1 MHQNDACKYS
11 VVIPT
16 YNERDNICVLIERL
30 ISIFS
35 SCPEGASGFEIIVAD
50 DNSPDQTWK
59 AVQDYSEKDKRV
71 RCIRRFSNRG
81 LSPSIVEGLDNAR
94 GGFFLVMD
102 ADLQHDE
109 NSIPGMIADADGYDM
124 VLGTRYA
131 NGGAI
136 EGNWSPFRRLCS
148 KTATIATRLIL
159 GINVSDP
166 MSGFFLLSRPAYHKV
181 RRYMNPKGF
190 KILLEIL
197 YILDKVEPSARIREH
212 GIFFRCRTAGESKLG
227 TKVIMQY
234 FVSLWELRKTR
245 LQAE

>member
-1 MHQNDACKYS
+1 
-11 VVIPT
+11 
-16 YNERDNICVLIERL
+16 
-30 ISIFS
+30 
-35 SCPEGASGFEIIVAD
+35 
-50 DNSPDQTWK
+50 
-59 AVQDYSEKDKRV
+59 
-71 RCIRRFSNRG
+71 
-81 LSPSIVEGLDNAR
+81 
-94 GGFFLVMD
+94 
-102 ADLQHDE
+102 
-109 NSIPGMIADADGYDM
+109 M

-166 MSGFFLLSRPAYHKV
+166 MSGFFLLSRPAYNKV

-197 YILDKVEPSARIREH
+197 YILNKVESSARIREH
-212 GIFFRCRTAGESKLG
+212 GIFFRCRIAGESKLS

-234 FVSLWELRKTR
+234 FVSLWELRKTKVPVK
-245 LQAE
+245 